1 MHTSS
6 VVAINRIRALTLL
19 IALLWLAAT
28 TVAEAAVD
36 QMYECDQ
43 DGTVTF
49 SDQPCTGPE
58 RIRDVEYDQPSGS
71 SQTRN
76 AEAAV
81 QDEEAESGAVA
92 QADVLN
98 TEILKTEQQISRLEI
113 ERTTR
118 LAEMREQR
126 RLGSEDR
133 NRAAW
138 LQQMDQKME
147 STYQDYSAQIIT
159 ATERLNELKARR
171 AALGVGEQSLGPE

>member
-1 MHTSS
+1 MPATP
-6 VVAINRIRALTLL
+6 VVAMNRARGLTLL
-19 IALLWLAAT
+19 IALLWLSASAA
-28 TVAEAAVD
+28 AEAAVD

-49 SDQPCTGPE
+49 SDQPCTGSE
-58 RIRDVEYDQPSGS
+58 RIRDVEYDQPGGN
-71 SQTRN
+71 QTRN
-76 AEAAV
+76 AEAALR
-81 QDEEAESGAVA
+81 DMEAESGAVA
-92 QADVLN
+92 QASVLD
-98 TEILKTEQQISRLEI
+98 TEILKTEQQISRLQI

-133 NRAAW
+133 DRAAW

-159 ATERLNELKARR
+159 ATERLNALKERR
-171 AALGVGEQSLGPE
+171 AALGVGGQSLTPE

>member
-1 MHTSS
+1 MPALS
-6 VVAINRIRALTLL
+6 VVPINRILALTLL
-19 IALLWLAAT
+19 IAPLWLAAT
-28 TVAEAAVD
+28 TLAEAAVD

-71 SQTRN
+71 QTRN
-76 AEAAV
+76 AEAAL

-98 TEILKTEQQISRLEI
+98 TEILKTEQQISRLQI
-113 ERTTR
+113 QRTTR

-133 NRAAW
+133 DRAAW
-138 LQQMDQKME
+138 LKKMDQEME

-171 AALGVGEQSLGPE
+171 AALSVGEQSLGPE

>member
-1 MHTSS
+1 MHASS
-6 VVAINRIRALTLL
+6 VVAMNRARGLALL
-19 IALLWLAAT
+19 IALLWLSASA
-28 TVAEAAVD
+28 VAEAAVD

-58 RIRDVEYDQPSGS
+58 RIRDVEYDQPSGN
-71 SQTRN
+71 QTRN
-76 AEAAV
+76 AEAAL

-92 QADVLN
+92 QASVLD
-98 TEILKTEQQISRLEI
+98 TEILKTEQQISRLQI

-133 NRAAW
+133 DRAAW

-147 STYQDYSAQIIT
+147 STYQNYSAQIIT
-159 ATERLNELKARR
+159 ATERLDALKERR
-171 AALGVGEQSLGPE
+171 AALGAGEQSLTPQ